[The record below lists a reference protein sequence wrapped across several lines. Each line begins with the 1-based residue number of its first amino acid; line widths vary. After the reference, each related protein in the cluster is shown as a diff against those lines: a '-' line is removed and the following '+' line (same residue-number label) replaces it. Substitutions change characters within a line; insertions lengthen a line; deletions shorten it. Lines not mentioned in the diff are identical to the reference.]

1 MNFPKTRHAQVFVMA
16 TLSDIRVHEVEFC
29 ADIKSAADALFAAH
43 PEWPFSHAKIE
54 QRGVGNNKRNDL
66 RIFRKGHK
74 APLLSGEVK
83 MPGTPE
89 GRSPY
94 NPALMND
101 AASKADNAGS
111 AYFFTWNVNQ
121 FVLFDRSKFNLP
133 IIERRCHDWDLG
145 LQLRRSADCSR
156 PEVMSAITTRFL
168 PELFALL
175 ARIVTEDF
183 TEWGMPPDELF
194 IRSLE
199 SHLAWPIMGT
209 SDYLE
214 ATCRTDKAFSAKLQA
229 WMAGDMSWTF
239 DPDNPDN
246 WRQTLDRA
254 ASTLCYVFC
263 NRAIFYE
270 AIRARY
276 PDNLAPLTMPTGK
289 RGHEGIYEWFRI
301 QFLHA
306 VNESGDYEPIFYPDV
321 ADKVGSLVFAD
332 PMARQGWR
340 GVFENLAHYNF
351 RDIPYDIIGGIFQ
364 RLIAPEERQK
374 FGQFFTGE
382 DIVDIINSFC
392 IHRAADKVLDP
403 ACGSGSFLIRAYHR
417 KAWLSA
423 RRHARQRNADSHLTH
438 QELLADIY
446 GCDIALFAAHL
457 ATLNLAARQIND
469 EENYPYIARS
479 NFFEVIENRDAFY
492 RVPAG
497 LRNPD
502 GTRDYKDV
510 PLPNMDAIIGNPP
523 YIRQEAIAKRAGLK
537 RRRDETKAAFESRAK
552 NTKEHFQELVARL
565 WPGLKMSG
573 RSDLHCY
580 FWPVAASLLN
590 DGGYF
595 GFLTSS
601 SWLDV
606 EYGFALQRWCLQNF
620 KVVAIMESLDEP
632 WFPDARVKT
641 AITILQR
648 TDDPAA
654 RDSNLVRFVRF
665 SKPVT
670 EVLGERNSTDESA
683 RQSAADRLR
692 KLILGTAGPKQNEPL
707 AVHTTAQLRI
717 ITLRQSDLWQE
728 GVRAWDILKKGT
740 DATESPL
747 EEDETTE
754 ETLEEEAEE
763 TASTDDTFT
772 RVLQN
777 PLPTGVARASC
788 PCFMGGTPMPQG
800 GLQAPLTLG
809 AAAPDYAAGKWGR
822 FLRAPDIYFKLIHD
836 YRDRFVRL
844 GEIAD
849 VRFGIKSGCDAFFMP
864 RDVTDEILAR
874 VEKGVLWNDIGLIT
888 HCSRRDVENGKVR
901 IICAGDKTIHPI
913 EAEFIRPEVHSLM
926 EVDRPIVRT
935 ADCKR
940 VVLWVNQELKDIAD
954 TYAAKYIRWGA
965 KQTFTSKKSKP
976 VKVPERSTCAARER
990 WYDITTDKIG
1000 IAFWPKTQQYRH
1012 MAPTN
1017 PEGIVCNCN
1026 LYTVVPTFED
1036 ATACTA
1042 LNAVLNCTIVALL
1055 KCFYGRYAGTEGALK
1070 TEVVDALMLEI
1081 PDPRSASEHVT
1092 ARMTNALRQMGTR
1105 PVTHLVQESMLQ
1117 CHDET
1122 HMREILERPVELSN
1136 ELRQPDRRALD
1147 DAVFEMIEVEDPKE
1161 RAHLIDELYEQTAS
1175 YYRQQRTLEI
1185 QGMRNRSKA
1194 GRKQMSPRDLA
1205 ASVWDS
1211 LKPEERG
1218 EPVMEWIKSRWPGG
1232 IEVSIP
1238 DGKPTARG
1246 SDDMFSPASV
1256 NFKQGA
1262 KAIEMDYA
1270 SPEHAAL
1277 VVALAELEIR
1287 GSVTLPDTAAACQ
1300 ECREQLAARLEG
1312 ARARFTELAASRTG
1326 QESMREQVVFIL
1338 LQWLI
1343 HGNA

>member
-1 MNFPKTRHAQVFVMA
+1 MNFPKTRHAQIFVMA
-16 TLSDIRVHEVEFC
+16 KLSDIRVHEVEFC
-29 ADIKSAADALFAAH
+29 ADIKSAAEALFAAH

-54 QRGVGNNKRNDL
+54 QYGVGNNKRNDL

-94 NPALMND
+94 NPALMSD

-111 AYFFTWNVNQ
+111 SYFFTWNVNQ

-133 IIERRCHDWDLG
+133 IIERRCHDWNLG
-145 LQLRRSADCSR
+145 LQLRRSTDCSR

-168 PELFALL
+168 PELFSLL

-332 PMARQGWR
+332 SMARQGWR

-438 QELLADIY
+438 QALLADIY

-469 EENYPYIARS
+469 EENYPYVARG

-620 KVVAIMESLDEP
+620 KIVAIMESLDEP

-692 KLILGTAGPKQNEPL
+692 KLILGTAGPKPNEPL

-740 DATESPL
+740 DATESPS
-747 EEDETTE
+747 EEDETSE
-754 ETLEEEAEE
+754 ETPGEDVENTCA
-763 TASTDDTFT
+763 ADGTF
-772 RVLQN
+772 
-777 PLPTGVARASC
+777 
-788 PCFMGGTPMPQG
+788 
-800 GLQAPLTLG
+800 TLG

-849 VRFGIKSGCDAFFMP
+849 VRFGIKSGCDAFFLP
-864 RDVTDEILAR
+864 RDVTDEVLASL
-874 VEKGVLWNDIGLIT
+874 EDGLLWNDLGLIT
-888 HCSRRDVENGKVR
+888 HCSRRDVESGKIR
-901 IICAGDKTIHPI
+901 IIRAGDKTIHPI

-926 EVDRPIVRT
+926 EVDRPVVRT

-976 VKVPERSTCAARER
+976 VKVPERSTCASRER
-990 WYDITTDKIG
+990 WYDITTDKVG
-1000 IAFWPKTQQYRH
+1000 VSFWPKAQKYRH
-1012 MAPTN
+1012 IIPAN
-1017 PEGIVCNCN
+1017 KDGLVCNCN
-1026 LYTVVPTFED
+1026 LYTVVPLSD
-1036 ATACTA
+1036 DPRVASVLAPI
-1042 LNAVLNCTIVALL
+1042 LNSTIVALM
-1055 KCFYGRYAGTEGALK
+1055 KCFYGRYAGTEGTLK
-1070 TEVVDALMLEI
+1070 TEVIDTILIEI
-1081 PDPRSASEHVT
+1081 PDPRQITESLAVKLHAAFENMM
-1092 ARMTNALRQMGTR
+1092 ARE
-1105 PVTHLVQESMLQ
+1105 VTHLVQESMLE
-1117 CHDET
+1117 CHTEE
-1122 HMREILERPVELSN
+1122 HMREILAHPVELSR
-1136 ELRQPDRRALD
+1136 ELCQPDRRALD
-1147 DAVFEMIEVEDPKE
+1147 DAVLELLGITDRRE
-1161 RAHLIDELYEQTAS
+1161 RADLLKKLYTETAS
-1175 YYRQQRTLEI
+1175 YYRYQRTQDI
-1185 QGMRNRSKA
+1185 QTSLNRSKA

-1218 EPVMEWIKSRWPGG
+1218 EPVVEWMKSRWPGG
-1232 IEVSIP
+1232 IEVSVP

-1256 NFKQGA
+1256 SFKQGA
-1262 KAIEMDYA
+1262 KAVEMDYA

-1300 ECREQLAARLEG
+1300 DCRGQLAARLEG